1 MSQSPPTTPP
11 RPPITDSPW
20 FWLLLFS
27 AAGIVCLMLI
37 EGQYR
42 PRQRRLE
49 MQYRAREEM
58 LRRQAEGEPAAR
70 EVGQEGDAT
79 PPTTA
84 ELIIPLWPLMA
95 ACVLVLLLS
104 TSMLWRA
111 RRSAQTVPQQPSGGV
126 P

>member
-1 MSQSPPTTPP
+1 MSQPSPSPPA
-11 RPPITDSPW
+11 RQPITDSPW

-37 EGQYR
+37 APQYR

-49 MQYRAREEM
+49 MQYRAREEI

-70 EVGQEGDAT
+70 EAGQEGDAA

-84 ELIIPLWPLMA
+84 ELIIPLWPLMV
-95 ACVLVLLLS
+95 ACVFVLLLS
-104 TSMLWRA
+104 TGMLWRA
-111 RRSAQTVPQQPSGGV
+111 RRSPAAAQNPSGGF